1 MAHATK
7 DGLSPLVPGTSPQA
21 EESPTT
27 EQPPR
32 VNQTRTPPRVW
43 PPMSPADMGRV
54 VRRLK
59 VKANQ
64 LRDAEV
70 LRGLLAAEGAA
81 S

>member
-7 DGLSPLVPGTSPQA
+7 DGLSPLAPGMSPEA
-21 EESPTT
+21 EESPTA

-43 PPMSPADMGRV
+43 PPMSPADMGRM

-59 VKANQ
+59 VGASR
-64 LRDAEV
+64 LRDAEA
-70 LRGLLAAEGAA
+70 LRGLLAAEGTAG
-81 S
+81 